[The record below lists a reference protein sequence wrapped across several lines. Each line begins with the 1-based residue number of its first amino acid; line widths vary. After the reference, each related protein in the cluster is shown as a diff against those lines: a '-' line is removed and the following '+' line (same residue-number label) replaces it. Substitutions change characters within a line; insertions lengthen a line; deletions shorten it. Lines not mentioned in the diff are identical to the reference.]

1 MKFNDET
8 GSSTAEFAV
17 LLPAVVLMLS
27 LLLCLGVLGIQQI
40 QVQQAAG
47 AMARELARGE
57 EGSTARASGERLAGN
72 KASFTVSNGGGF
84 SKVTVRKAVQI
95 PIVGN
100 VQIHGEASVAME
112 RSDK

>member
-1 MKFNDET
+1 MKLSDDS

-57 EGSTARASGERLAGN
+57 DGATARASGERLAGG
-72 KASFTVSNGGGF
+72 KASYSMSTAGGF

-100 VQIHGEASVAME
+100 VQVHGEASVALE
-112 RSDK
+112 RSQ

>member
-1 MKFNDET
+1 MKLSDES

-57 EGSTARASGERLAGN
+57 DGSTARASGVRLAGN
-72 KASFTVSNGGGF
+72 QARFAISNGGGL
-84 SKVTVRKAVQI
+84 SKVTVSKSVQI
-95 PIVGN
+95 PIVGS
-100 VQIHGEASVAME
+100 VQIHGQASVAVE
-112 RSDK
+112 RSNQ